1 MLPWQQPKPHFY
13 SNECHVKNLFENNA
27 TLAKFDIY
35 TLLNN
40 LIKGK
45 DPQPTCIKLYSAIL

>member
-35 TLLNN
+35 TWKESYL
-40 LIKGK
+40 
-45 DPQPTCIKLYSAIL
+45 TT